1 MDLKSLLR
9 AKGAPP
15 LTQVDVG
22 PPDETDGYPIQ
33 RVRPESAEPM
43 CQKRP
48 EKEYMCSLC
57 EKEKVMPPVT
67 RCKPCN
73 RLYEH
78 VRKAAKKPMGQDYIE
93 LWDNMDED
101 KKIQFIRSAKDL
113 TGRNLEAQL
122 QIFVEKMFKHYP
134 AHWRKMFCPSRED
147 QSNLK
152 AEENR
157 REKRK
162 MS

>member
-1 MDLKSLLR
+1 
-9 AKGAPP
+9 
-15 LTQVDVG
+15 
-22 PPDETDGYPIQ
+22 
-33 RVRPESAEPM
+33 
-43 CQKRP
+43 
-48 EKEYMCSLC
+48 
-57 EKEKVMPPVT
+57 MPPVT

-73 RLYEH
+73 RLYER
-78 VRKAAKKPMGQDYIE
+78 VRKAAKKSMGQDYIE

-134 AHWRKMFCPSRED
+134 AHWRKMFCPSREAPLYEDMQD
-147 QSNLK
+147 QSNFK
-152 AEENR
+152 AEETR

-162 MS
+162 MNSSEDESIRPPKHQEANTKAKKVSKPLH